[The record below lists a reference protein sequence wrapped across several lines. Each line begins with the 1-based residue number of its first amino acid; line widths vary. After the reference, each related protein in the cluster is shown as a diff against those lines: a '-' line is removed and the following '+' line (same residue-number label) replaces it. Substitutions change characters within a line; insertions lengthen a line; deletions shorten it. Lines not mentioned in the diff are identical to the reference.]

1 MSEEKHLN
9 IRPSPEQKFN
19 PETVRSALK
28 ELVAEELG
36 EKGYDYVYA
45 PDWTK
50 SLSRRIHDKLKTLL
64 NYERYKFAVQV
75 VIGEKHG
82 QGMRA
87 ASGCLWDEDTDGCAS
102 VVVSKETMY
111 CISDLPVGAES
122 SESVLSLLLEDE
134 TVVGRWRNVGLPGD
148 RASIENAALFT
159 SCFLLWRWPLLID
172 PQIRA
177 VPWIRNIYGD
187 RLIVVRTDQKGYL
200 DQIEEAVVA
209 GQPVLVENLSENID
223 PLLCPLIFCN
233 FVKKGKAIKL
243 GTKEIPFHP
252 DFQLILHTKLSN
264 PRFGPEIQAQT
275 TIIDF
280 GVTTEGLADQLLAE
294 VVSKERPDL
303 EESKDRLTKEQN
315 EFAITLKTLEESLLS
330 RLSEAE
336 GNLVGDVTLVES
348 LESTKAMA
356 AEIQAK
362 SAESHRTE
370 SEINVAREIY
380 RDVAD
385 RAALV
390 YFVVQDLVTLSPM
403 YLFSLKAVK
412 EVFHKAIDK
421 CPATE
426 DVGERVKLLV
436 ETITLAVFRYVSRG
450 LFESHKT
457 VLAAHLTF
465 QILRLQNKIPG
476 DASEFLLHHTLEDS
490 TLESPVEFMSAHA
503 WAAIRVK

>member
-1 MSEEKHLN
+1 
-9 IRPSPEQKFN
+9 
-19 PETVRSALK
+19 
-28 ELVAEELG
+28 
-36 EKGYDYVYA
+36 
-45 PDWTK
+45 
-50 SLSRRIHDKLKTLL
+50 
-64 NYERYKFAVQV
+64 
-75 VIGEKHG
+75 
-82 QGMRA
+82 
-87 ASGCLWDEDTDGCAS
+87 
-102 VVVSKETMY
+102 
-111 CISDLPVGAES
+111 SDLPVGAES

-134 TVVGRWRNVGLPGD
+134 TVVGRWRNAGLPGD
-148 RASIENAALFT
+148 RASIENATLFI

-177 VPWIRNIYGD
+177 VPWIRNIYGE

-233 FVKKGKAIKL
+233 FVKKGKYGYKAGDEGDPFPPGLSADPAHQTEQPALRTRDPGANYHHRLRRHHRGPGRPAPRRGGLQRETGPRTIK
-243 GTKEIPFHP
+243 GE
-252 DFQLILHTKLSN
+252 
-264 PRFGPEIQAQT
+264 
-275 TIIDF
+275 
-280 GVTTEGLADQLLAE
+280 
-294 VVSKERPDL
+294 
-303 EESKDRLTKEQN
+303 DRLTKEQN

-356 AEIQAK
+356 AEIQVK
-362 SAESHRTE
+362 SVESHRTE

-426 DVGERVKLLV
+426 DRRGTCETSGGDHHSGCLQVCQPWAFREPQDSLGCPPHIPSKSTPSSLTAIVLKLL
-436 ETITLAVFRYVSRG
+436 
-450 LFESHKT
+450 
-457 VLAAHLTF
+457 
-465 QILRLQNKIPG
+465 N
-476 DASEFLLHHTLEDS
+476 LLICFADPPTAEQD
-490 TLESPVEFMSAHA
+490 T
-503 WAAIRVK
+503 W